1 MAKGTHR
8 THNNIYTGEINCST
22 LQIRGGQTSTLP
34 HVHDVTSGANV
45 THVFAAAITT
55 NAINTTATD
64 GAGTKYEI
72 RVFDKATGGTVNG
85 ATVKDKAYQYDGAK
99 WNEVTKKVLVRANL
113 ILYQFD
119 PEATDKLSIITV
131 TASLADGA
139 LIFLDLVTMKA
150 YQATTSGASAITIP
164 TAAAISNNANTGDYI
179 GLRKTVGGVTDVH
192 LYRYKN
198 TQVGFIEAPVEFKK
212 FDRMVYITDVAGA
225 NDASASFSA
234 DAVANGMTKFNGAAS
249 TIKNNYGII
258 AGAAITSVGAN
269 QFEVG
274 VHTPI
279 VDQEDITPAT
289 TVDNVVGNIN
299 NALSAQAATTTG
311 KLDTLR
317 NNTNTAIT
325 TLRTNV
331 NVQMGEIQAKIDE
344 IIVALRLNGA
354 IQQ

>member
-1 MAKGTHR
+1 MVR
-8 THNNIYTGEINCST
+8 QRLFNDIFMDDLNVNSIN
-22 LQIRGGQTSTLP
+22 IRGGQTSTLP
-34 HVHDVTSGANV
+34 HVHNATSAANV
-45 THVFAAAITT
+45 THVFAASITT
-55 NAINTTATD
+55 SAVNTTATD
-64 GAGTKYEI
+64 GAGGSIKYEI

-99 WNEVTKKVLVRANL
+99 WNQVTKKVLVRANL

-164 TAAAISNNANTGDYI
+164 TAAAISNAVNTGDYI
-179 GLRKTVGGVTDVH
+179 GLRKTKTGVADVH

-234 DAVANGMTKFNGAAS
+234 DAGANGMTKFNGAAS

-258 AGAAITSVGAN
+258 AGAAVASVGAGN
-269 QFEVG
+269 FDAG
-274 VHTPI
+274 AHTA
-279 VDQEDITPAT
+279 ITPFTAPGAT
-289 TVDNVVGNIN
+289 
-299 NALSAQAATTTG
+299 AATTG
-311 KLDTLR
+311 AIDTAI
-317 NNTNTAIT
+317 NTSCNSLKANTDTAIT
-325 TLRTNV
+325 TLRTSV
-331 NVQMGEIQAKIDE
+331 NTEMGEIQAKIDE
-344 IIVALRLNGA
+344 ILVALRLNGA